1 MPSTQENYPIWIEVF
16 EYPFGLDL
24 GGWFK
29 DDGDFY
35 TDRTGFKWP
44 KSAEGIHFKRIGENE
59 NDSDSI

>member
-1 MPSTQENYPIWIEVF
+1 MF

-44 KSAEGIHFKRIGENE
+44 KSAEGIHFSTTGENQ
-59 NDSDSI
+59 NDTDCV